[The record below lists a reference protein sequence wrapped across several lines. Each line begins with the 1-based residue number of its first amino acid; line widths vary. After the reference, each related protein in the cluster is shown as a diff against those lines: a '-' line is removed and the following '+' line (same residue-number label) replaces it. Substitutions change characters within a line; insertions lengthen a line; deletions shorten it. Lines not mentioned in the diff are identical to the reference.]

1 MKSYLQTCAW
11 ALMETTLCMNEFWF
25 NWFNSPEMG
34 QVNDNWGYRSQDIEN
49 YMMHPTVS
57 FKP

>member
-25 NWFNSPEMG
+25 NCPEMG